1 MDELDPSDFTNL
13 RTDVVEERLGARE
26 VAKAEA
32 KQTKGR
38 KAAAPPKE
46 SAPLPIPATKSKAQ
60 EKKEVEADKDLSL
73 IHI

>member
-38 KAAAPPKE
+38 KAAAPPRE
-46 SAPLPIPATKSKAQ
+46 SAPPPMPKKSEAQ
-60 EKKEVEADKDLSL
+60 EKKEEAAKEKEFK
-73 IHI
+73 

>member
-26 VAKAEA
+26 MAKAEA

-46 SAPLPIPATKSKAQ
+46 SAAPPMPGQAQ
-60 EKKEVEADKDLSL
+60 IRRCKRSWKVSTSYGG
-73 IHI
+73 HQ